1 MVMTKYHVNMRLYK
15 LAKEETC
22 HQFSV
27 TQNINRNPNDQI
39 PLHTVA
45 LNKTERVSKLS
56 IKLAE

>member
-1 MVMTKYHVNMRLYK
+1 MRLYK